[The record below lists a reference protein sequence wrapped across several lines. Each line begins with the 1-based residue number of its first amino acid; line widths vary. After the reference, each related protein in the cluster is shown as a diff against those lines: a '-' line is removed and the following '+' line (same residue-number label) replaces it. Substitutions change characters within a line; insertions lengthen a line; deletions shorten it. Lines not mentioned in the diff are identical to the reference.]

1 MTTSVS
7 WPRALDAFKLAEDYH
22 GRAVS
27 EANVPAAL
35 SRARR
40 MAGEDGAIV
49 AAGSIYLAGDV
60 RNLLLPDDDG
70 RI

>member
-1 MTTSVS
+1 MD
-7 WPRALDAFKLAEDYH
+7 ALALAEDYH

-27 EANVPAAL
+27 ESCVPAAL

-40 MAGEDGAIV
+40 MAGEDGAV
-49 AAGSIYLAGDV
+49 VVAGSIYLAGDV
-60 RNLLLPDDDG
+60 RKLLLPDDDG